1 VSQEDVGDVQA
12 ERLERMNRFVR
23 RMNEVERDLSS
34 PYVRPKDAATLILV
48 DRSGPVPKVLL
59 GKRHQRHK
67 FMPGRYVFPGGRV
80 DPVDKLMPVAHALDP
95 QAEAHLLMRLQR
107 PSAVK
112 ARAFALAAIRETFEE
127 TGLILGVRSSDIAN
141 VPNGPKIPSKIPSG
155 PWSSFAAA
163 GILPDLSMLRFIGRA
178 ITPPGRSRR
187 FDARFFTADAN
198 AIAHRIE
205 GVTGPDA
212 ELTELVWMSLAEAK
226 QLDMPAVTGVMMEE
240 LDARIA
246 DGFGHD
252 LPVPFYSMPRG
263 RFRREL
269 L

>member
-1 VSQEDVGDVQA
+1 MSDVLAD
-12 ERLERMNRFVR
+12 RIERMERFVK

-48 DRSGPVPKVLL
+48 DRAGRVPKVLL
-59 GKRHQRHK
+59 GKRHHGHK
-67 FMPGRYVFPGGRV
+67 FMPGKFVFPGGRV
-80 DPVDKLMPVAHALDP
+80 DPADRRMPVARPLDP
-95 QAEAHLLMRLQR
+95 ATQAHLMKRLQR
-107 PSAVK
+107 PSAAK

-127 TGLILGVRSSDIAN
+127 TGLLLGVRERATAK
-141 VPNGPKIPSKIPSG
+141 VPRG
-155 PWSSFAAA
+155 PWTAFAKAD
-163 GILPDLSMLRFIGRA
+163 ILPDLGALHFIGRA
-178 ITPPGRSRR
+178 ITPPGRPRR
-187 FDARFFTADAN
+187 FDARFFTMDAS

-212 ELTELVWMSLAEAK
+212 ELVELVWMPLADAK
-226 QLDMPAVTGVMMEE
+226 ALDMPAVTGVMMEE

-263 RFRREL
+263 RFRREML
-269 L
+269 